1 MSEYDIRW
9 AEEKDI
15 ESIMDMLHRL
25 KVLNSEFDRHFS
37 VRDDFSSEVKK
48 YLKECINNREDF
60 LILIAEIE
68 DKIVSLLK
76 IDIRHRIY
84 YEPKLEARIT
94 EFYIMPE
101 YRRRSLGTM
110 LINEAIRS
118 LKQRGIKIL
127 TTEFPTLNLIAS
139 SFFKDKGFRDMISI
153 LVKDLEE

>member
-1 MSEYDIRW
+1 VSEYDIRW

-15 ESIMDMLHRL
+15 GSIMDMLHRL

-37 VRDDFSSEVKK
+37 VRDDFSGEVRN
-48 YLKECINNREDF
+48 YLRDCINNREDF
-60 LILIAEIE
+60 LILVAEIE

-84 YEPKLEARIT
+84 YKPNTEARIT

-101 YRRRSLGTM
+101 YRRRSLGTT
-110 LINEAIRS
+110 LINEAIKA

-139 SFFKDKGFRDMISI
+139 NFFKDRGFREMISI